1 MTSLRKQLISR
12 VAEFGVEDLPLPGR
26 DDGFSSLGYRG
37 KAFAHFHHDNELDI
51 RLTKAVIR
59 REGLTHPPGS
69 TRHPKRGKTSHWIEL
84 RFHTPADLDQVVKL
98 VKMAVDDMRS
108 HA

>member
-1 MTSLRKQLISR
+1 MSDLRKQLVSR
-12 VAEFGVEDLPLPGR
+12 VASLGIEEHLAPGR
-26 DDGFSSLGYRG
+26 DDGFAALVFRG
-37 KAFAHFHHDNELDI
+37 NPFAHFHHDNELDI

-84 RFHTPADLDQVVKL
+84 RFYTPAELDQVVRL
-98 VKMAVDDMRS
+98 VEVAVDEMRGLE
-108 HA
+108 